1 MKTALAIL
9 IALLLAGN
17 SFAQQKEQPGRYQIV
32 IGKAPVLD
40 IMVLVD
46 TSTGKTWRL
55 SGTTW
60 VLMDRLETSEQV
72 KSFATQRAKENKKR
86 EQMEKDMES
95 R

>member
-9 IALLLAGN
+9 IALLLTGN
-17 SFAQQKEQPGRYQIV
+17 SFAQQKEQPARYQIV
-32 IGKAPVLD
+32 TGKAPVLD

-46 TSTGKTWRL
+46 TSTGKTWKL

-60 VLMDRLETSEQV
+60 VPMDRLETAEQV
-72 KSFATQRAKENKKR
+72 KTFTAQQAQENQKR
-86 EQMEKDMES
+86 EQMRKDTGS